1 MTSIRVSAGDSVE
14 LRLIISLFSSIT
26 SRAYALVANRTA
38 RQAAQMTA
46 LRFIGL
52 GIGAVAQIYA
62 ARQLGPEKLGI
73 SGMALA
79 AVAQGSILVTLGA
92 NTLLV
97 REYKEAETEEK
108 KQSLISAAY
117 TLRTIITVGLG
128 LLLLV
133 ALPWLWPQPHYLLAT
148 ACVLPLIFFESNQAL
163 WVLQAEER
171 VPAQYFANVA
181 SALVSAVLIFAF
193 ISPSSPA
200 GSDMLAAVG
209 GMAFAFG
216 LSWRFAQRSLPCLRF
231 DWRAISNVV
240 FGTKWLFLSAI
251 VIYAYS
257 RFEQPLVGWLRSVEE
272 LGVYRSAWQILGAL
286 QPFLSM
292 VSLLLYPRLIAWKQE
307 SPEKLWERQ
316 CEVAKVLFWC
326 ALIAALLISTVV
338 PWSYTYIYGQA
349 YVDAAWPCVLI
360 IVAKLIAVVNIAF
373 SYGLWAQGKDKL
385 MLSIMTAAAIG
396 SIGSNIV
403 IIPQY
408 GILGAATVNVAT
420 EVFVCLLCLWFSYPR
435 KSTRILA

>member
-1 MTSIRVSAGDSVE
+1 
-14 LRLIISLFSSIT
+14 
-26 SRAYALVANRTA
+26 
-38 RQAAQMTA
+38 MTA

-97 REYKEAETEEK
+97 REYKEAKTDGEK
-108 KQSLISAAY
+108 RSLISAAY
-117 TLRTIITVGLG
+117 TLRTIITFGLA

-133 ALPWLWPQPHYLLAT
+133 ALPWLWPHPQYLLAT

-171 VPAQYFANVA
+171 VPAQYLANVA
-181 SALVSAVLIFAF
+181 GALVSAIVIFTLVR
-193 ISPSSPA
+193 PSSSA
-200 GSDMLAAVG
+200 GIDMVAAAG
-209 GMAFAFG
+209 GVVVAFG
-216 LSWRFAQRSLPCLRF
+216 LSWRFAQRSLPSLRF
-231 DWRAISNVV
+231 DWRAIARVAL
-240 FGTKWLFLSAI
+240 GTKWLFLSAI

-286 QPFLSM
+286 QPLFTM

-307 SPEKLWERQ
+307 SLNTLWKKQLEITK
-316 CEVAKVLFWC
+316 AIAGC
-326 ALIAALLISTVV
+326 ALIFALLISVLV
-338 PWSYTYIYGQA
+338 PWSYGYIYGEA
-349 YVDAAWPCVLI
+349 YVDAAWPCVLLI
-360 IVAKLIAVVNIAF
+360 LAKLIAVVNIAYSF
-373 SYGLWAQGKDKL
+373 GLWAQEKDRL
-385 MLSIMTAAAIG
+385 MLLIMALAALG
-396 SIGSNIV
+396 SISSNIV
-403 IIPQY
+403 VIPRY
-408 GILGAATVNVAT
+408 GMLGAATVNVAV
-420 EVFVCLLCLWFSYPR
+420 EAFVCLLCVVASRRP
-435 KSTRILA
+435 KMSE